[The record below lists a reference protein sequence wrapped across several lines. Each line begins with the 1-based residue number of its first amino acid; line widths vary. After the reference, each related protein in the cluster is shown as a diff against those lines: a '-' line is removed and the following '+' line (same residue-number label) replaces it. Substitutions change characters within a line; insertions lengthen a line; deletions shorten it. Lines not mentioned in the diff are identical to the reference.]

1 MSQINSII
9 KDKPENRREER
20 LKKRGIF
27 LILSMKKKNSEYM
40 KYNNILFWGLG
51 V

>member
-27 LILSMKKKNSEYM
+27 LNLINEKKE
-40 KYNNILFWGLG
+40 FWIYEI
-51 V
+51 